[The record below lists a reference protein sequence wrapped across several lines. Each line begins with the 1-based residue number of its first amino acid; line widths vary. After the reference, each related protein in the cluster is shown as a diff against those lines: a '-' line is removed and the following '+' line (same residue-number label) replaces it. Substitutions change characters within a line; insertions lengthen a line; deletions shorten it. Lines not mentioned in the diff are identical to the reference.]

1 MASKLT
7 TWINNQLKDKK
18 ISAKD
23 AQKNAGKYKT
33 IAAAKKA
40 GSLYYTDKSGKVKIA
55 AYASDLASDK
65 KSSGIPKEEVK
76 LPPERPESFK
86 TFKGLGEDLHGVIIT
101 TELKDKPKASAKSD
115 SPKSGGTAKDQGRS
129 QRGSSTVTVGSV
141 ANLLRR
147 AERAANQKVSGFTGG
162 KSRVSRLKR
171 HFETVKGISNAKM
184 KQNEL
189 EFLTKRINKFF
200 KKPFYRKGTLKKRL
214 DMNMGGMMD
223 KKKINPTTGMSMSM
237 GGLSGRKV
245 NPSTGLSMKKGGMV
259 DYRKT
264 GMMYGGGMA
273 RKR

>member
-1 MASKLT
+1 MASNLT
-7 TWINNQLKDKK
+7 KWINNQLKMKDM
-18 ISAKD
+18 SAKEAKKD
-23 AQKNAGKYKT
+23 AGKYKS

-40 GSLYYTDKSGKVKIA
+40 GSLYYTDKNGKVKVA
-55 AYASDLASDK
+55 AYAEDVQTMKTPPARPKSEDNTVKVTVLTPILGQTPETLASAVRAKGKGPAEAK
-65 KSSGIPKEEVK
+65 KEK
-76 LPPERPESFK
+76 
-86 TFKGLGEDLHGVIIT
+86 
-101 TELKDKPKASAKSD
+101 
-115 SPKSGGTAKDQGRS
+115 PKSGGTAKDQGRS

-200 KKPFYRKGTLKKRL
+200 KKPFYKKGTLKKKL

-223 KKKINPTTGMSMSM
+223 KKKINPTTGMSMNM

-245 NPSTGLSMKKGGMV
+245 NPSTGLSMKKGGMI

>member
-7 TWINNQLKDKK
+7 TWINQQLKDKN
-18 ISAKD
+18 ISSKA
-23 AQKNAGKYKT
+23 AQKDAGKYKT

-55 AYASDLASDK
+55 AFAEDLKNVGK
-65 KSSGIPKEEVK
+65 KSEDTSVKTEELTPK
-76 LPPERPESFK
+76 LGQTPETLARSVRA
-86 TFKGLGEDLHGVIIT
+86 KGMS
-101 TELKDKPKASAKSD
+101 PD
-115 SPKSGGTAKDQGRS
+115 SVTVTVEAKSGGTAKDQGRS
-129 QRGSSTVTVGSV
+129 QKGSSVVTVGSV

-162 KSRVSRLKR
+162 KSRVSSLKR
-171 HFETVKGISNAKM
+171 HFETTKKINNAKM

-200 KKPFYRKGTLKKRL
+200 KKPFYKKGNLNL
-214 DMNMGGMMD
+214 NMGGMMD

-245 NPSTGLSMKKGGMV
+245 NPSTGLSMKKGGMI